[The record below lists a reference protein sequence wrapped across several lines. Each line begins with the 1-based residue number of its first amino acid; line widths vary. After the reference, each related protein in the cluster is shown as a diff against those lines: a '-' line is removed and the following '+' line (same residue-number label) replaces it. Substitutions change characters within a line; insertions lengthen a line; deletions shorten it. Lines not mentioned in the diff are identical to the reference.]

1 MSPTL
6 EEIGDV
12 RSTSD
17 EIADVTLTSDDVTD
31 ISRYIS
37 KTSNL

>member
-17 EIADVTLTSDDVTD
+17 EIADVTSTSEYVID